1 MPPLVAKAARF
12 RPCRCKEAK
21 DSFVS
26 SQTVPAEELFGLL
39 VAQEADKKP
48 DQRSKT
54 TAASNSVMIELSST
68 LQKAECDVRNLK
80 VENDELRRKLAAM
93 EVGHLC
99 ALSQLTLQALGYLLF
114 AALAHPPACL

>member
-1 MPPLVAKAARF
+1 MPPLIAKAARF

-26 SQTVPAEELFGLL
+26 SQTVPAEELIRLL

-68 LQKAECDVRNLK
+68 LQKAECDVRTLK

-93 EVGHLC
+93 EVGH
-99 ALSQLTLQALGYLLF
+99 
-114 AALAHPPACL
+114 